1 MNGLFALRFLI
12 EKPVKQKWIRKVDV
26 LQVLLDYALFV
37 VQIIQESFFKSEANE
52 AAATQIEAEALSI
65 GFFYPFDENVAVRN

>member
-26 LQVLLDYALFV
+26 LQVLLDYALLV
-37 VQIIQESFFKSEANE
+37 V
-52 AAATQIEAEALSI
+52 
-65 GFFYPFDENVAVRN
+65 